1 MEKKP
6 KYTFSLTIETYET
19 ESGTREVLID
29 LMKAERDE
37 LIEERVKFVEFEF
50 QIRDYEQYTQEEIQD
65 IKKKLDE
72 YKEKNYDFLSDFAPM
87 QRY

>member
-1 MEKKP
+1 MEKSP
-6 KYTFSLTIETYET
+6 KYTFSLIIETYET
-19 ESGTREVLID
+19 ESGTREVIID

-37 LIEERVKFVEFEF
+37 LIEERIKLVEFEF

-65 IKKKLDE
+65 IEKKLDE

>member
-6 KYTFSLTIETYET
+6 KFTFSLTIETYET
-19 ESGTREVLID
+19 ESGTREVIID

-37 LIEERVKFVEFEF
+37 LIEERIKLVEFDF

-65 IKKKLDE
+65 INKKLDE